1 MANTMVNPSCSNICP
16 DRPFIV
22 ASGRYTTMVV
32 IVEAIIEAVTSFVP
46 SKAACFRSGV
56 LFCLLKQLSITTMEE
71 STIIPMAMTREPSVT
86 MFMENPIILIRIRV
100 RNREMGMEA
109 PTIRLAL
116 KSPKNR
122 KIMIMEMTTAITMV
136 SATSLR
142 ESRMESASSRATVM
156 VRFSSSPSRLLMT
169 CLTCLERSM
178 AVLLCCLVKEMEM
191 VSSPL

>member
-1 MANTMVNPSCSNICP
+1 MPTPRTSPLMVMMFKVNPA
-16 DRPFIV
+16 R
-22 ASGRYTTMVV
+22 V
-32 IVEAIIEAVTSFVP
+32 ITI
-46 SKAACFRSGV
+46 RDNR
-56 LFCLLKQLSITTMEE
+56 ME
-71 STIIPMAMTREPSVT
+71 V
-86 MFMENPIILIRIRV
+86 
-100 RNREMGMEA
+100 GMEL
-109 PTIRLAL
+109 PTIRDAL

-122 KIMIMEMTTAITMV
+122 KMMIMEMTTAITMV